1 MKRNSIVLY
10 LMSLVLALSFFSA
23 CQQDDIVINEL
34 KEGDGRD
41 LDFVG
46 PLANI
51 NFSVYDMI
59 EDLEEDL
66 WFGEDSLVYYLHREP
81 VTLNWEHLV
90 TLSDFDESWT
100 YTFPFAS
107 SALKSSAESEPD
119 FSTSIVLSHQ
129 DDVRYDRIIL
139 QSGSLIVDAELFGV
153 SSYDIRVEIPELT
166 KNGEVF
172 AHTFSSVQ
180 SSPVEQILEDYLL
193 TCTSDASIPFNS
205 RLTLNVYVED
215 IGELSVPP
223 SLSLDF
229 KLTSLKYR
237 EAYGYMGQQEA
248 NRLDAEMDF
257 DFFDEIEWNDNI
269 KLGDFELDVEV
280 YNSIGVPFYV
290 EATNIRFFHEDEE
303 VSVLTMK
310 DNSTIRFDYLPSAID
325 ADPLVPGYDQFI
337 VNDSNS
343 NALEIGNSSPVRMM
357 ADIYA
362 SSNPEVPDGLEF
374 PEAPDYNFIFSQREL
389 EVDLVLKVPF
399 YFWADSYAR
408 MDSVEFDFLDIIDGS
423 EDDVDHINLVDFYF
437 DFKNELPLDVQ
448 VTAWVVDA
456 EGEKVDDLLAA
467 NTEFVKAGD
476 RGAPAASSFKVGLTG
491 AQISLFKQRAV
502 KEIVLAYELSTG
514 KGSTPVKIFGDS
526 RFSAKVSVVAS
537 GSIPQ

>member
-10 LMSLVLALSFFSA
+10 LMSLVLALSVLSA

-81 VTLNWEHLV
+81 VMVNWSHLV
-90 TLSDFDESWT
+90 SLPEVYEFWT
-100 YTFPFAS
+100 FSMPTELAAPFKAGS
-107 SALKSSAESEPD
+107 TEWDYSEEVV
-119 FSTSIVLSHQ
+119 FSHQ
-129 DDVRYDRIIL
+129 DDVRYDQLLMKSGQMVLSPRL
-139 QSGSLIVDAELFGV
+139 PMGLSGSVRIQ
-153 SSYDIRVEIPELT
+153 IPEASL
-166 KNGEVF
+166 NGEVF
-172 AHTFSSVQ
+172 EIVLESGD
-180 SSPVEQILEDYLL
+180 VEYIDLSGYQLDF
-193 TCTSDASIPFNS
+193 TSNEAEPYRS
-205 RLTLNVYVED
+205 RLTVNCRVED
-215 IGELSVPP
+215 FNGYPMDDQVMLTFEMTEMDYESASGYFGYQEADEMDA
-223 SLSLDF
+223 SLS
-229 KLTSLKYR
+229 
-237 EAYGYMGQQEA
+237 
-248 NRLDAEMDF
+248 F
-257 DFFDEIEWNDNI
+257 DLFDEIELDEHI
-269 KLGDFELDVEV
+269 ELADFEMDVEV

-343 NALEIGNSSPVRMM
+343 NALEIGNSAPVRMM

-389 EVDLVLKVPF
+389 EVDLVLKVLF

-408 MDSVEFDFLDIIDGS
+408 MDTVEFDFLDIIDGS
-423 EDDVDHINLVDFYF
+423 EGDVDHINLVDFYF

-476 RGAPAASSFKVGLTG
+476 RGAPAASSFQVGLTA

-514 KGSTPVKIFGDS
+514 NGEGAVKIYGDS
-526 RFSAKVSVVAS
+526 RFSAKVSVEAS

>member
-81 VTLNWEHLV
+81 VMVNWSHLV
-90 TLSDFDESWT
+90 SLPEIYEEWSFTMPADLT
-100 YTFPFAS
+100 AP
-107 SALKSSAESEPD
+107 LKAGSTEWHYSEEVV
-119 FSTSIVLSHQ
+119 FSHQ
-129 DDVRYDRIIL
+129 DDVRYDQLLMKSGLMILNPHLPFGLYGSVRI
-139 QSGSLIVDAELFGV
+139 Q
-153 SSYDIRVEIPELT
+153 IPEASL
-166 KNGEVF
+166 NGEVF
-172 AHTFSSVQ
+172 EIVLESGD
-180 SSPVEQILEDYLL
+180 VEYVDLSGYLL
-193 TCTSDASIPFNS
+193 DFTSNEAEPFRS
-205 RLTLNVYVED
+205 RLTVNYRVEEFNGSPQND
-215 IGELSVPP
+215 DVLLIFEMTEMDYESASGYFGHQEADEMDA
-223 SLSLDF
+223 SLS
-229 KLTSLKYR
+229 
-237 EAYGYMGQQEA
+237 
-248 NRLDAEMDF
+248 F
-257 DFFDEIEWNDNI
+257 DFFDEIELDEHI
-269 KLGDFELDVEV
+269 ELADFEMKVEV

-290 EATNIRFFHEDEE
+290 EAKNIRFYHSDEE
-303 VSVLTMK
+303 EPVLLEMK
-310 DNSTIRFDYLPSAID
+310 DGSPIAFDYLPSAID
-325 ADPLVPGYDQFI
+325 AQPLEPGH
-337 VNDSNS
+337 DSLKVTGTNS
-343 NALEIGNSSPVRMM
+343 NALEIGNSAPVRML
-357 ADIYA
+357 ANIYA
-362 SSNPEVPDGLEF
+362 SSNPPAPAGV
-374 PEAPDYNFIFSQREL
+374 EAPDQNFIFSQRDL

-399 YFWADSYAR
+399 HFWADSYAR
-408 MDSVEFDFLDIIDGS
+408 MDTVEFDFLDIIDGS

-476 RGAPAASSFKVGLTG
+476 RGAPAASSFKVGLTA
-491 AQISLFKQRAV
+491 AQISRFKQRAV

-514 KGSTPVKIFGDS
+514 NGEGAVKIYGDS
-526 RFSAKVSVVAS
+526 RFSAKVSLEAS

>member
-10 LMSLVLALSFFSA
+10 LMSLVLALSVLSA

-90 TLSDFDESWT
+90 SLPEIYEEWT
-100 YTFPFAS
+100 FTMPADLT
-107 SALKSSAESEPD
+107 APLKAGSTEWHYSEEVV
-119 FSTSIVLSHQ
+119 FSHQ
-129 DDVRYDRIIL
+129 DDVRYDQLLMKSGLMILNPHLPFGLYGSVRI
-139 QSGSLIVDAELFGV
+139 Q
-153 SSYDIRVEIPELT
+153 IPEASL
-166 KNGEVF
+166 NGEVF
-172 AHTFSSVQ
+172 EIELESGD
-180 SSPVEQILEDYLL
+180 VEYVDLSGYLL
-193 TCTSDASIPFNS
+193 DFTSNEAEPFRS
-205 RLTLNVYVED
+205 RLTVNYRVEEFNGSPQNDYVLLIFEMTEMD
-215 IGELSVPP
+215 YES
-223 SLSLDF
+223 
-229 KLTSLKYR
+229 
-237 EAYGYMGQQEA
+237 AYGYFGYQKA
-248 NRLDAEMDF
+248 DEMDASLSF
-257 DFFDEIEWNDNI
+257 DFFDEIELDEHI
-269 KLGDFELDVEV
+269 ELADFEMDVEV

-343 NALEIGNSSPVRMM
+343 NALEIGNSAPVRMM

-399 YFWADSYAR
+399 HFWADSYAR
-408 MDSVEFDFLDIIDGS
+408 MDTVEFDFLDIIDGS

-476 RGAPAASSFKVGLTG
+476 RGAPAASSFQVGLTA

-514 KGSTPVKIFGDS
+514 NGEGAVKIYGDS
-526 RFSAKVSVVAS
+526 RFSAKVSVEAS

>member
-10 LMSLVLALSFFSA
+10 LMSLVLALSVLSA

-81 VTLNWEHLV
+81 VMVGWSHLV
-90 TLSDFDESWT
+90 TLPEVYEFWT
-100 YTFPFAS
+100 FSMPTELAAPFKAGS
-107 SALKSSAESEPD
+107 TEWDYSEEVV
-119 FSTSIVLSHQ
+119 FSHQ
-129 DDVRYDRIIL
+129 DDVRYDQLLMKSGQMVLSPRL
-139 QSGSLIVDAELFGV
+139 PMGLSGSVRIQ
-153 SSYDIRVEIPELT
+153 IPEASL
-166 KNGEVF
+166 NGEVF
-172 AHTFSSVQ
+172 EIVLQ
-180 SSPVEQILEDYLL
+180 SGVNEYVDLSGYQLDFTSNEVEPYR
-193 TCTSDASIPFNS
+193 S
-205 RLTLNVYVED
+205 RLTVNFKVED
-215 IGELSVPP
+215 FSGFPMNDQVTLGFQMRDMDYESASGYFGHQEADEMDA
-223 SLSLDF
+223 SLS
-229 KLTSLKYR
+229 
-237 EAYGYMGQQEA
+237 
-248 NRLDAEMDF
+248 F
-257 DFFDEIEWNDNI
+257 DFFDEIELDEHI
-269 KLGDFELDVEV
+269 ELADFEMKVEV

-343 NALEIGNSSPVRMM
+343 NALEIGNSAPVRMM

-399 YFWADSYAR
+399 HFWADSYAR
-408 MDSVEFDFLDIIDGS
+408 MDTVEFDFLDIIDGS

-476 RGAPAASSFKVGLTG
+476 RGAPAASSFKVGLTA

-502 KEIVLAYELSTG
+502 KEIVLTYELSTG

-526 RFSAKVSVVAS
+526 RFSAKVSVEAS